1 MTIQLH
7 KRSFEKDNRGF
18 DVQYYPNNN
27 STQLGIKPNLWVYI
41 GTWLLFFMIKNIKPM
56 QRVLYRSEAQE

>member
-1 MTIQLH
+1 MCFQFVSMTIQLH

-41 GTWLLFFMIKNIKPM
+41 GT
-56 QRVLYRSEAQE
+56 